1 MLVDFTSRGAEVD
14 FSLSH
19 ASVNKIDMQQV
30 TTILADLQQKGIMLS
45 LDGGKLKV
53 KAPKGA
59 MTAETKH
66 AIQSNRDQL
75 IALIREATSTQV
87 DVEKSKILARSAD
100 EPPAA
105 SYNQIRL
112 LNLTELDPK
121 TGRYNIPSTFEIKGD
136 LQFDL
141 LQQSLEAVVHA
152 HPILR
157 TTFQKRDGVYRLT
170 ILDEITVDL
179 PCFDFRPERNNA
191 EDLRSAITSVIR
203 QPFDLSAG
211 PLFRFNLFQI
221 GQDRYRLLAVMH
233 HNIFDGWSA
242 NLFWAEVSANYDALV
257 NGKPLPQPENDLD
270 YFDYAVWHW
279 DWLNGDSKGKE
290 RQFWEETLTGD
301 LQPVQLPGMLGTALG
316 QDGVGELIT
325 FDLPES
331 MIKKAKALAQS
342 MRLTPFAI
350 FNAAYAVA
358 LQRYSAQKNILICT
372 PVAGRTDAALEKMIG
387 YFNNVV
393 VLNVEIDESQPFK
406 ELLMASRDMV
416 LASMKHQ
423 TLPFQEVAELPN
435 LKRVPL
441 ARAFFSMEGAYDD
454 SQLKLSGLDVQKV
467 ALDEYTADFDW
478 SMFLRE
484 NGDGYLGEL
493 WYKREKYDREIIGE
507 FVVNFQAILSALLDN
522 PELEIGAL
530 PRFMDETLVTVKAER
545 EHVSAQGGTEETLK
559 AIWEQVLELDDIG
572 VTESFFDLGGHSMLA
587 VRLFAEIEKGFAGQ
601 RLPLAALLHAP
612 TIRQLAKILDTE
624 DGEMEWSLVVP
635 IQTEGSK
642 PPLFMIH
649 GAGGNILLYRDLA
662 KYLKDADQP
671 VYGIQSQG
679 LDGLKPLHT
688 TVEEMAAAYIEE
700 IRALQPEGPYLL
712 GGYCLGGTIALEMA
726 QQLNEMGQEVAFL
739 ALLETYNWIYE
750 AEPNLSN
757 KIVYNSQKILFHW
770 RNFAMLDGREK
781 MTFVQE
787 KFKVLTDRTSVWYGS
802 IKSKMNGGTEDSS
815 ASTVADDDKLLA
827 RVWENNDTVAY
838 SYVPKPYNGT
848 ISHFKP
854 QQDYALYTDPKLGWD
869 EIALQGVIT
878 HQMPIYPAG
887 MLVEPFVSK
896 LADTMYTSIDHAL
909 ETIQSDP
916 QPVLA
921 PT

>member
-1 MLVDFTSRGAEVD
+1 
-14 FSLSH
+14 
-19 ASVNKIDMQQV
+19 MQQV
-30 TTILADLQQKGIMLS
+30 TTILADLQLKGIVLS
-45 LDGGKLKV
+45 LDGDKLKV

-75 IALIREATSTQV
+75 IALIKQATLTQA
-87 DVEKSKILARSAD
+87 DAEKSKIFSRGPDA
-100 EPPAA
+100 PPAI
-105 SYNQIRL
+105 SYNQLRL

-121 TGRYNIPSTFEIKGD
+121 TGRYNIPAAYEITGD
-136 LQFDL
+136 LQLEF
-141 LQQSLEAVVHA
+141 LQQSLNAVVNA

-157 TTFQKRDGVYRLT
+157 TTFQKREGAYQLVIRDVVK
-170 ILDEITVDL
+170 VDL
-179 PCFDFRPERNNA
+179 PCFDFRPGQNNS
-191 EDLRSAITSVIR
+191 EDLRSAITCEIR
-203 QPFDLSAG
+203 QPFDLSTG
-211 PLFRFNLFQI
+211 PLFRFKLFQT
-221 GQDRYRLLAVMH
+221 GPNQYRLLSVIH
-233 HNIFDGWSA
+233 HIIFDGWSA

-257 NGKPLPQPENDLD
+257 NGQQLPQPEHDLD
-270 YFDYAVWHW
+270 YFDYAAWHR
-279 DWLNGDSKGKE
+279 DWLSGDSKGNE
-290 RQFWEETLTGD
+290 LQFWEETLSGD
-301 LQPVQLPGMLGTALG
+301 LQPTQLPGMLGTALG
-316 QDGVGELIT
+316 QDGIGEVVT
-325 FDLPES
+325 FNLPES
-331 MIKKAKALAQS
+331 ITKKAKALART

-358 LQRYSAQKNILICT
+358 LQRYSAQKNILVCT
-372 PVAGRTDAALEKMIG
+372 PVAGRTDAVLETIIG

-393 VLNVEIDESQPFK
+393 VLNVEIDDSQPFK
-406 ELLMASRDMV
+406 ELLIASREMV
-416 LASMKHQ
+416 LASMRHQ

-441 ARAFFSMEGAYDD
+441 ARAFFSIEGAYDD
-454 SQLKLSGLDVQKV
+454 SSLKLSRLEVQKV
-467 ALDEYTADFDW
+467 PLDEYSADFDW

-484 NGDGYLGEL
+484 DEDRFAGEL
-493 WYKREKYDREIIGE
+493 WYKRDKYDREIIGE

-530 PRFMDETLVTVKAER
+530 PRFEAETLLTVRAER
-545 EHVSAQGGTEETLK
+545 EHVSAQSGTEEKLK
-559 AIWEQVLELDDIG
+559 AIWEQVLELDSIG

-587 VRLFAEIEKGFAGQ
+587 VRLFAEIENRFAGQ

-635 IQTEGSK
+635 IQTKGSK

-688 TVEEMAAAYIEE
+688 SVEEMAAAYIEE
-700 IRALQPEGPYLL
+700 VRALQPEGPYLL

-726 QQLNEMGQEVAFL
+726 QQLNQMGQEVAFL

-757 KIVYNSQKILFHW
+757 KIVYNSQKVLFHW
-770 RNFAMLDGREK
+770 RNFAMLDGSEK

-787 KFKVLTDRTSVWYGS
+787 KFKVLTDRTSVWVGS
-802 IKSKMNGGTEDSS
+802 IKSKMNGGSEDSS
-815 ASTVADDDKLLA
+815 ASSVANDDKLLA

-838 SYVPKPYNGT
+838 SYVPKPYQGT

-896 LADTMYTSIDHAL
+896 LADTMYTSIDTAL
-909 ETIQSDP
+909 ETTQSNP